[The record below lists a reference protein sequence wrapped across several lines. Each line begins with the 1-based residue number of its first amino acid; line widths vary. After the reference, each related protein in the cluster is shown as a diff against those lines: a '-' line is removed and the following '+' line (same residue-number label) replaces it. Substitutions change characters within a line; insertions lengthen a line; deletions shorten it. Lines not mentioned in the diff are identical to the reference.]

1 MLLTHIEIS
10 SRKFK
15 VRIWGIQ
22 AATDPTNWVADI
34 TAIRDGCGYGLSELP
49 YLHFDSTISS
59 HRTPTE
65 IIASDGTSVNLVSEI
80 VGNAVYRDIDAA
92 NIMPC
97 TTYDI
102 GYGKYVNICSIS
114 HESLIKYLFQ
124 KQLRR

>member
-102 GYGKYVNICSIS
+102 GYGKYVNIFSIS
-114 HESLIKYLFQ
+114 HESLIKYLF
-124 KQLRR
+124 

>member
-1 MLLTHIEIS
+1 MS

-34 TAIRDGCGYGLSELP
+34 TAIRDGCGYALSELP

-80 VGNAVYRDIDAA
+80 VGNAVYRDIDAR

-102 GYGKYVNICSIS
+102 GYGKYLNVNSKP
-114 HESLIKYLFQ
+114 H
-124 KQLRR
+124 

>member
-1 MLLTHIEIS
+1 MLLYRIGMS
-10 SRKFK
+10 SQKFK

-22 AATDPTNWVADI
+22 AATDPTSWVDDI

-102 GYGKYVNICSIS
+102 GYGKYVNNNITFHFIQFS
-114 HESLIKYLFQ
+114 F
-124 KQLRR
+124 